1 MKQNVTEHDFVRA
14 FDDYNRSDAFSREAR
29 FALYDYIIELEED
42 IGEEIELDVIS
53 ICCAFSEY
61 SNLAELNEDYGN
73 TIEAD
78 CWKDYDEVREDFAW
92 FVDIPNSDGF
102 LVAEAW

>member
-14 FDDYNRSDAFSREAR
+14 FDDYNRSDNFSRMAR
-29 FALYDYIIELEED
+29 FALYDYIIQLEED

-61 SNLAELNEDYGN
+61 SSLEEFNEDYGR
-73 TIEAD
+73 D
-78 CWKDYDEVREDFAW
+78 FKDLEEVHDDFAW
-92 FVDIPNSDGF
+92 VVPIEDGGF

>member
-14 FDDYNRSDAFSREAR
+14 FDDYGRGDNYSREAR
-29 FALYDYIIELEED
+29 FALYDYIIQLEED
-42 IGEEIELDVIS
+42 IGQEIELDVIS

-61 SNLAELNEDYGN
+61 SSLEEFNKDYGRDFN
-73 TIEAD
+73 DLE
-78 CWKDYDEVREDFAW
+78 EVYEDFAW
-92 FVDIPNSDGF
+92 VIPIEGDSF

>member
-1 MKQNVTEHDFVRA
+1 MVRKMTIMTIQGMMT
-14 FDDYNRSDAFSREAR
+14 DRQQR
-29 FALYDYIIELEED
+29 IIEE
-42 IGEEIELDVIS
+42 S
-53 ICCAFSEY
+53 
-61 SNLAELNEDYGN
+61 AELNEDYGN

>member
-14 FDDYNRSDAFSREAR
+14 FDDYGRGDSYSREAR

-61 SNLAELNEDYGN
+61 SSLEEFNEDYGR
-73 TIEAD
+73 D
-78 CWKDYDEVREDFAW
+78 FKDLEEVSEEFAW
-92 FVDIPNSDGF
+92 VIPIEDDSF